1 MPGQESEDVTIRTP
15 HNSVLEL
22 VKLIM
27 IGANAASMDDPNVM
41 NLHFTGPLIAYQVQ
55 PRSSSMNPQSSAS
68 LTSRQATEYL
78 QGLFKRKHLQHFSAN
93 FEHERR
99 VGRLTM
105 AVLVGKYT

>member
-41 NLHFTGPLIAYQVQ
+41 NLRFTGPLIAYQVQ

-93 FEHERR
+93 FEHECR